1 MEDQNS
7 GVEADRQMLLEAQ
20 SRGPLA
26 TTMAYS
32 KLSGPGWLQS
42 AITLGGGSLAG
53 SLYLGVV
60 GGMSLLWLQPLAMIL
75 GIIMLSAIGYVT
87 LSTGKRPFQAINE
100 HVNPVLGWGWALATL
115 MANIVWALP
124 QFALASGVMQQN
136 LIPEVLG
143 RSDVISP
150 FADKV
155 VIAGVILVITTLVA
169 WSYSSKGAGIKLFEL
184 VLKIMVGMIVL
195 CFVGVLFALRGS
207 LDWGEIF
214 WGFIPDP
221 SRIYEPAATFMP
233 FIETVATEHRQ
244 FWVDQIVSS
253 QRDILIT
260 AAATAVGINM
270 TFLFPYSLL
279 KRGWTK
285 EFRGLVAFDLATGM
299 LIPFLLATSCVVI
312 ASASQ
317 FHTQPVPGLVEAAQD
332 ADGNPIVPNAKER
345 SGYRG
350 NMKARL
356 IKEIGME
363 SYQSLAEGDVKE
375 LDARID
381 QLPKAEREIGAMLV
395 KRDAGALATTI
406 QPLVGKRVANLVFG
420 VGVLGMAI
428 STITML
434 MTISGF
440 VICEMI
446 GRKPEGWAFRLSCL
460 AAAVG
465 ALGPF
470 FWSKAAFAL
479 AVPTSVFGLILL
491 PVAYLTFFLLMNQK
505 KVLGDH
511 LPKGGKRILWNV
523 LMALSA
529 GIATYASVS
538 MVWIKAGQ
546 NGLIAIGLFLGLA
559 LVVQVMRWMNPA
571 VPSEEG

>member
-1 MEDQNS
+1 MEEHSS
-7 GVEADRQMLLEAQ
+7 GVEADRLMLAEAQ
-20 SRGPLA
+20 SRGRWA
-26 TTMAYS
+26 TTVAYT

-42 AITLGGGSLAG
+42 AITLGGGSLVG

-87 LSTGKRPFQAINE
+87 LSTGERPFKAINE
-100 HVNPVLGWGWALATL
+100 QVNPVLGWGWALATL
-115 MANIVWALP
+115 MANIVWSLP
-124 QFALASGVMQQN
+124 QFALANGVVQQN
-136 LIPEVLG
+136 LIPELLGRPAVLG
-143 RSDVISP
+143 P
-150 FADKV
+150 TADKI
-155 VIAGVILVITTLVA
+155 VIACVVLMLTTLVA

-184 VLKIMVGMIVL
+184 VLKLMVGMIVI
-195 CFVGVLFALRGS
+195 CFFGVLFALRGT
-207 LDWGEIF
+207 LDWGEVF

-221 SRIYEPAATFMP
+221 SRIYEPAVTFQP
-233 FIETVATEHRQ
+233 FLEAVSSEHRQ

-270 TFLFPYSLL
+270 TFLFPYSIL
-279 KRGWTK
+279 KRGWSK

-317 FHTQPVPGLVEAAQD
+317 FHTKPVVGLVEPAQD
-332 ADGNPIVPNAKER
+332 AEGNQIVPHDKDIKA
-345 SGYRG
+345 YRG

-356 IKEIGME
+356 INEIGE
-363 SYQSLAEGDVKE
+363 EAYQAIADDVE
-375 LDARID
+375 QIDARIAE
-381 QLPKAEREIGAMLV
+381 LPKAEREIGAMLV
-395 KRDAGALATTI
+395 KRDAGALASTI
-406 QPLVGKRVANLVFG
+406 EPLVGKRVANLVFG

-428 STITML
+428 STIVML

-440 VICEMI
+440 VVCEI
-446 GRKPEGWAFRLSCL
+446 FGVKPDGWPFRLSCL
-460 AAAVG
+460 AAAFG

-470 FWSKAAFAL
+470 FWSKAAPAL

-491 PVAYLTFFLLMNQK
+491 PVAYLTFFLLMNQE
-505 KVLGDH
+505 KVLGDQ
-511 LPKGGKRILWNV
+511 LPRGGKRVVWNV

-546 NGLIAIGLFLGLA
+546 TGMIAIGVFLGLA
-559 LVVQVMRWMNPA
+559 LLVQIIRWANPPVVA
-571 VPSEEG
+571 DES